1 MNKAVVAKQYDL
13 ILVIGKDTA
22 QAHSLWKLVRDKYPK
37 EVRVKFLSRNAY
49 MLDELNPM
57 TMKMQIVLVGEYWL
71 NPIYESRPI
80 RQLLKMDVDVV
91 KEKS

>member
-1 MNKAVVAKQYDL
+1 MNKAVAAKQYDL

-37 EVRVKFLSRNAY
+37 EVRVKFVSRNEY
-49 MLDELNPM
+49 MLDGLNPI
-57 TMKMQIVLVGEYWL
+57 TRKILIVLVGEYWL

-80 RQLLKMDVDVV
+80 RQFMELGADVV
-91 KEKS
+91 EEKL